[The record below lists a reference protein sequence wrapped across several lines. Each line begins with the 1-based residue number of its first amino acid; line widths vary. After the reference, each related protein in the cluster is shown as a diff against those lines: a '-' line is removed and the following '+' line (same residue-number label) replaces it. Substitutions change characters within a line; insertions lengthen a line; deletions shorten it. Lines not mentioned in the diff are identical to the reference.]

1 MSDEQQFVIV
11 GASLAGAKAAET
23 LREEGFTGSI
33 VLIGDEPLLP
43 YERPPLSKGV
53 LQGKEEASVTEL
65 HDQAWYD
72 DQRVTLRLGSAAT
85 ELDTGARTIG
95 LADGSTVPYD
105 RLLIATG
112 SRVRTLDIPG
122 AGLAGVHYLRTVP
135 DSTTLTEAFRS
146 RPRVVVVGA
155 GWIGLEAAAA
165 AREHGAEVTVVE
177 PQSTALAAVLGEQV
191 GEIYADLHRG
201 HGVTFHFGTGVEEF
215 AGDDRVTGVRISSGE
230 TIPADVVVVG
240 VGVLPNIELASSAGI
255 DVAEPSEGGG
265 IVADAS
271 LRTSVPD
278 VYAAGDLVRWDH
290 PVLGQPVRVEHWANA
305 HDGGVAVAKSML
317 SQPGQD
323 PAVYD
328 AIPFFYSD
336 QYDAGMEYAGYVPRG
351 TSYDVVLRGD
361 PSSGEY
367 MAFYLDQD
375 DRLLAGMHVNT
386 WDTIDSVQDLIRSK
400 VPLDR
405 AKLADP
411 QVALTDVQA

>member
-1 MSDEQQFVIV
+1 
-11 GASLAGAKAAET
+11 
-23 LREEGFTGSI
+23 
-33 VLIGDEPLLP
+33 
-43 YERPPLSKGV
+43 
-53 LQGKEEASVTEL
+53 
-65 HDQAWYD
+65 
-72 DQRVTLRLGSAAT
+72 
-85 ELDTGARTIG
+85 
-95 LADGSTVPYD
+95 
-105 RLLIATG
+105 
-112 SRVRTLDIPG
+112 
-122 AGLAGVHYLRTVP
+122 
-135 DSTTLTEAFRS
+135 
-146 RPRVVVVGA
+146 
-155 GWIGLEAAAA
+155 
-165 AREHGAEVTVVE
+165 
-177 PQSTALAAVLGEQV
+177 VLGEQV

-201 HGVTFHFGTGVEEF
+201 HGVTFYFGTGVEEF
-215 AGDDRVTGVRISSGE
+215 TGDDRVTGVRTSSGE

-351 TSYDVVLRGD
+351 ASYDVVLRGD

-386 WDTIDSVQDLIRSK
+386 WDTIDAVQDLIRSK
-400 VPLDR
+400 APLDR